1 MEIVMYINFG
11 LSICLYLHV
20 PYIMTDT
27 FIWSAVLVSSCLI
40 LAVGQRFSLI
50 LHLSHQSILD
60 EIGLNC
66 NVTQFSYCA
75 LVLRNIREV
84 RMEGTRTLYTI
95 LFQSLI
101 ANLINAK
108 CLLYNLKT
116 VYFILNYLLLTA
128 KCNSVSVR
136 ILT

>member
-1 MEIVMYINFG
+1 MYINFG

-20 PYIMTDT
+20 LYIMPDT

-40 LAVGQRFSLI
+40 LAVEEHWFSLI

-60 EIGLNC
+60 ETGINC

-84 RMEGTRTLYTI
+84 RIEGTRTLYTI
-95 LFQSLI
+95 LFQSFI

-108 CLLYNLKT
+108 CLLYNLIT
-116 VYFILNYLLLTA
+116 VYFILIYLLMSA
-128 KCNSVSVR
+128 KYNTLSVR